1 MLKEADI
8 ERAAYRMIAIH
19 GDFAVHVAKR
29 RVDLWECD
37 GQSSAA
43 TIWRDITEKICT
55 LHPLPP
61 ERFSDSGRSVLTS
74 KRQKNRLRIVR

>member
-8 ERAAYRMIAIH
+8 ERVAHHMIARH
-19 GDFAVHVAKR
+19 GDYAFHVARR

-43 TIWRDITEKICT
+43 AIWRGITEKICA
-55 LHPLPP
+55 LRPLPP
-61 ERFSDSGRSVLTS
+61 ERLKDSAWSVLSS